1 MAQYRILY
9 WHDIPSQIRVEDQD
23 GRVSK
28 QLPER
33 FQLAIDEAAM
43 RAKAIDD
50 DSYLDGFQ
58 WSEEKDRP
66 GTAEVVAA
74 QVLEELDHNHPEID
88 WKKTAEKIKAQKGT

>member
-1 MAQYRILY
+1 MATYRILY
-9 WHDIPSQIRVEDQD
+9 WHDIPSQVRVDDQE

-28 QLPER
+28 PLPER

-50 DSYLDGFQ
+50 DSYLNGFR
-58 WSEEKDRP
+58 WSEEKERA

-74 QVLEELDHNHPEID
+74 QVLEELDYNYPEID
-88 WKKTAEKIKAQKGT
+88 WKKTAEQVKAVKK